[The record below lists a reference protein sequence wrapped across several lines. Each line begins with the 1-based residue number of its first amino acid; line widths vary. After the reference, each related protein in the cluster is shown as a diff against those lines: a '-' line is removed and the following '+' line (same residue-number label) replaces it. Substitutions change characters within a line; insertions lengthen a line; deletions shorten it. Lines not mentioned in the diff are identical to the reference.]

1 MRVVDSQ
8 DRRISC
14 LREWESRIFS
24 KPSKKRHWKP
34 GRSAYSLADFIMNPK
49 GKGVAHLES
58 RISSILKQSVTLE
71 EATPEYLARFDCY
84 KGNPSNLDLGIT
96 GRVGSKSSLF
106 IGVEAKV
113 DEPFGPT
120 VSGRYGAAIKLR
132 DSGKST
138 NADKRIVDLLSHY
151 FSETNDPCSSKFASV
166 RYQLLTATAGT
177 VAVGKDISVFYVLVF
192 KTCMYDECKGSANQQ
207 DYKKFMQVAGGK
219 LLLQDGEG
227 FHAHELTLNG
237 KRLICIYDHVSI
249 QS

>member
-8 DRRISC
+8 DYGISC

-34 GRSAYSLADFIMNPK
+34 GRSAYSLADFIMDPK
-49 GKGVAHLES
+49 RKGVAHLES
-58 RISSILKQSVTLE
+58 RISSILKQSVTLK
-71 EATPEYLARFDCY
+71 EAKPECLARFDCY

-96 GRVGSKSSLF
+96 GHVGSSSSLF
-106 IGVEAKV
+106 VGVEAKV

-120 VSGRYGAAIKLR
+120 VYGRYRAATKTR

-138 NADKRIVDLLSHY
+138 SADKRIVDLLSRY
-151 FSETNDPCSSKFASV
+151 FSETNDPLSSRFASV
-166 RYQLLTATAGT
+166 RYQLLTGTAGT

-192 KTCMYDECKGSANQQ
+192 KTCMYDESKGSANQQ
-207 DYKKFMQVAGGK
+207 DYKKFMKVAGGK
-219 LLLQDGEG
+219 LMLQDGDR
-227 FHAHELTLNG
+227 FHAHELTLSG

-249 QS
+249 RS

>member
-8 DRRISC
+8 EHGISS

-34 GRSAYSLADFIMNPK
+34 GRSAYSLADFIMDQN
-49 GKGVAHLES
+49 GAAYLES
-58 RISSILKQSVTLE
+58 RISSVLKQSVTLE
-71 EATPEYLARFDCY
+71 EAMPEYLARFDCY

-120 VSGRYGAAIKLR
+120 VCSRYRAAIKTR

-138 NADKRIVDLLSHY
+138 NADKRTVDLLSHY
-151 FSETNDPCSSKFASV
+151 FSETNDPLSSKFASV
-166 RYQLLTATAGT
+166 RYQLLTATTGT
-177 VAVGKDISVFYVLVF
+177 VAVGKDVSVFYVLVF
-192 KTCMYDECKGSANQQ
+192 KTCKYDECRASANLQ
-207 DYKKFMQVAGGK
+207 DYEKFMQAAGGK
-219 LLLQDGEG
+219 LLVQDGEG
-227 FHAHELTLNG
+227 FHAHELTLSG
-237 KRLICIYDHVSI
+237 KRLTCIYDHVSI
-249 QS
+249 RS

>member
-8 DRRISC
+8 DHGISC
-14 LREWESRIFS
+14 LRKWESRIFS

-34 GRSAYSLADFIMNPK
+34 GRSAYSLADFIMDRN
-49 GKGVAHLES
+49 GANHLES
-58 RISSILKQSVTLE
+58 RISCVLSQPVKLE
-71 EATPEYLARFDCY
+71 KAEPEFGASFDSY
-84 KGNPSNLDLGIT
+84 PGQPSRLDLGII
-96 GRVGSKSSLF
+96 GRVGSRSSLF

-120 VSGRYGAAIKLR
+120 VCDRYRAAIKTR

-138 NADKRIVDLLSHY
+138 SADKRIVDLLSRY
-151 FSETNDPCSSKFASV
+151 FSETDDPISSRFASV

-192 KTCMYDECKGSANQQ
+192 KTCLYDECKGSANQQ

-227 FHAHELTLNG
+227 FHAHELTLSG

-249 QS
+249 RS

>member
-8 DRRISC
+8 DHGISC
-14 LREWESRIFS
+14 LQEWENRIFS

-34 GRSAYSLADFIMNPK
+34 GRSAYSLADFIMDPK
-49 GKGVAHLES
+49 EKGVAHLES
-58 RISSILKQSVTLE
+58 RISSILKQSVTLK
-71 EATPEYLARFDCY
+71 EAKPECLARFDCY

-96 GRVGSKSSLF
+96 GHVGSSSSLF
-106 IGVEAKV
+106 VGVEAKV

-120 VSGRYGAAIKLR
+120 VCGRYRAAIKTR

-138 NADKRIVDLLSHY
+138 SADKRIVDLLSRY
-151 FSETNDPCSSKFASV
+151 FLETNDPLSSRFASV
-166 RYQLLTATAGT
+166 RYQLLTGTAGT

-207 DYKKFMQVAGGK
+207 DYKKFMKVAGGK
-219 LLLQDGEG
+219 LMLQDGDR
-227 FHAHELTLNG
+227 FHAHELTLSG

-249 QS
+249 RS